1 MTRRTAIFDLGGV
14 VLSWD
19 PVRAFSAEVDTAAA
33 RRLMSDV
40 DFATWNRRR

>member
-19 PVRAFSAEVDTAAA
+19 PVRAFSAEVDTDGRA
-33 RRLMSDV
+33 SG
-40 DFATWNRRR
+40 